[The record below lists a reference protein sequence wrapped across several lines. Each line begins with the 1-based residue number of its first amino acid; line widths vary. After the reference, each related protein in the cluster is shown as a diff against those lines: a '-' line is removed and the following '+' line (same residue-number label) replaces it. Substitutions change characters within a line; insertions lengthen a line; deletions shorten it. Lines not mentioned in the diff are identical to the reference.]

1 MWRQEAVKEQD
12 GIDRRP
18 VGDRLGQVS
27 EADQHQQDERDRGK
41 QRVKRQRTGEE
52 RDVVF
57 VSRLEGAGE
66 ETGG

>member
-1 MWRQEAVKEQD
+1 MRRQEAVEEQHR
-12 GIDRRP
+12 IDRRP
-18 VGDRLGQVS
+18 VGDRLRQVG
-27 EADQHQQDERDRGK
+27 ETDQHQQNERHRCK
-41 QRVKRQRTGEE
+41 QRVERQRAGEE

>member
-1 MWRQEAVKEQD
+1 MRN
-12 GIDRRP
+12 
-18 VGDRLGQVS
+18 RLGQVGQ
-27 EADQHQQDERDRGK
+27 ADQHQQDERHRGK
-41 QRVKRQRTGEE
+41 QRIEGQRAGQE